1 MLPLR
6 ACVLSCLPASF
17 CLLLLLTSCQLA
29 GVAAYKLSGPP
40 TIQPQYTPPKTPL
53 LIMAENFQN
62 PSTCAYESEQLAWEI
77 GQQMTE
83 HAVAPVVSPDKLRQ
97 LRARRG
103 DAMRKMTLSDI
114 GRETGAQQILYINI
128 HDCQW
133 EALPGTR
140 MVRGE
145 INVLVKLID
154 ASTGQTVWP
163 DLVSDGKP
171 LSAKIPY
178 TEQSSTG
185 DGMALKE
192 KMCRQ
197 LGDQIAQLFYP
208 HKADE

>member
-6 ACVLSCLPASF
+6 AFVPPYLRASF
-17 CLLLLLTSCQLA
+17 CLLLLLTSCRLA

-40 TIQPQYTPPKTPL
+40 TIQPQYTPPKTPIL
-53 LIMAENFQN
+53 VLAENFQN

-77 GQQMTE
+77 GQQMTD
-83 HAVAPVVSPDKLRQ
+83 HAVAPVVSSDKLRQ
-97 LRARRG
+97 LRARP
-103 DAMRKMTLSDI
+103 DISMRKLTLSDI

-128 HDCQW
+128 RDCQW

-140 MVRGE
+140 MVRGQ

-154 ASTGQTVWP
+154 VSTGQTVWP

-185 DGMALKE
+185 DGMILKE

-197 LGDQIAQLFYP
+197 LGDQIAQLFYA
-208 HKADE
+208 HTAEE